1 MAAAVSQAVT
11 ETADTPADS
20 ATDDRSC
27 NCQMCHSTDLPA
39 DKIGRAKTVH
49 WVGCDG
55 CPLWFHNVRVAK
67 GNVKYTCE
75 KCRN

>member
-20 ATDDRSC
+20 ATDDISC
-27 NCQMCHSTDLPA
+27 NCQVCHSTDLL
-39 DKIGRAKTVH
+39 ILLVVR

-55 CPLWFHNVRVAK
+55 CPSWFHNVCVGVHAAK
-67 GNVKYTCE
+67 GNVKYRCAT
-75 KCRN
+75 CRN